1 MANSKQTKGSYRQII
16 VDTDPGANGYWC
28 EPVQTNK
35 EGADYLFF
43 AMEDS
48 GGDATVTIQF
58 KQPGGAWTD
67 LSHSETIE
75 DGAAFV
81 FDTGS
86 APLSW
91 RIGVKDNNQGTGT
104 VRAGLYWNR

>member
-1 MANSKQTKGSYRQII
+1 MANSRTTVGSYSQIV
-16 VDTDPGANGYWC
+16 VDTDPGAAGYWS
-28 EPVQTNK
+28 EPVNTNAK
-35 EGADYLFF
+35 SADYLFF
-43 AMEDS
+43 VMEDS

-58 KQPGGAWTD
+58 KQPGGSWTD
-67 LSHSETIE
+67 LSHDETIE

-81 FDTGS
+81 IDTGS
-86 APLSW
+86 APLAW